1 MAQSEEWKSM
11 QLELKR
17 LVIPDLRKT
26 GFTGSFPHF
35 RRARG
40 NKIELISFLSH
51 NQYGGGF
58 EVGASV
64 IFPDAFGNQA
74 SNLFYPDKPIDPK
87 KLMWCDGRIRN
98 SLSSPLYDGVFYY
111 ADVYC
116 MNIQSI
122 T

>member
-35 RRARG
+35 RRTRG
-40 NKIELISFLSH
+40 NKTELISFLSH

-58 EVGASV
+58 
-64 IFPDAFGNQA
+64 
-74 SNLFYPDKPIDPK
+74 
-87 KLMWCDGRIRN
+87 
-98 SLSSPLYDGVFYY
+98 
-111 ADVYC
+111 
-116 MNIQSI
+116 
-122 T
+122 